1 MTEGWMGPMLDLN
14 EVRMFVQVVRAR
26 SFAAAA
32 RRLNVPPNTLS
43 RRIRQLEATLETRLM
58 QRSTRK
64 LTLTAAG
71 QAFFERC
78 AAAVDGVLAAGK
90 ELLDG
95 SQKPSGSLR
104 IAAPADFLDLFH
116 TDWLVEFLALYP
128 LVRLEFVLSDTRA
141 DLINEGIDVAFR
153 GGTLDAQ
160 QVFRRISSQ
169 SSNLVASPG
178 YVAARGM
185 PRKLADLATHDCL
198 TITGAQK
205 PVKWTLQ
212 GPDGDHE
219 ITVSGR
225 LSSNSARSLTRFC
238 VAGLGIALLPSLLIL
253 RELQTGQ
260 LVRVLPDHRRDGADF
275 NIVLPSHDQ
284 IPTAVLAFVDFA
296 TDRLQRLEAADDAV
310 LG

>member
-1 MTEGWMGPMLDLN
+1 MLDLN

-43 RRIRQLEATLETRLM
+43 RRIRQLEATLDTRLM

-71 QAFFERC
+71 HAFFERC

-90 ELLDG
+90 DLLDG
-95 SQKPSGSLR
+95 SQKPSGSVR

-128 LVRLEFVLSDTRA
+128 LVRLEFSLSDARA
-141 DLINEGIDVAFR
+141 DLINEGMDVAFR
-153 GGTLDAQ
+153 GGTLDTQPA
-160 QVFRRISSQ
+160 FRRISAQ

-185 PRKLADLATHDCL
+185 PRHLEDLAAHDCL
-198 TITGAQK
+198 TITGAPK
-205 PVKWTLQ
+205 PVRWTLQ
-212 GPDGDHE
+212 GPHGVHE

-225 LSSNSARSLTRFC
+225 LSSNSARSLTKCC
-238 VAGLGIALLPSLLIL
+238 VAGLGIALLPNLLMLPEL
-253 RELQTGQ
+253 RTGQ
-260 LVRVLPDHRRDGADF
+260 LVRLLPDYRRDGADI
-275 NIVLPSHDQ
+275 NVVLPSHEQ

-296 TDRLQRLEAADDAV
+296 TDRLQRLGAADRAS